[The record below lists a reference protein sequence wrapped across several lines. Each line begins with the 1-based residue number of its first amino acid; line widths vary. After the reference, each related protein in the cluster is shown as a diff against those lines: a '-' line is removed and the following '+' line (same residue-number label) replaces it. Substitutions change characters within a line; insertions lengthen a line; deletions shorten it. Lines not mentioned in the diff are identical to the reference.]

1 VARTPTVPAA
11 KGLKP
16 AEATARPP
24 ARRPASGLPDV
35 APGGPICTQCG
46 TANPPGRRFCR
57 RCGES
62 VAGELPVEAGGTMV
76 RADRPSWWQRVVARV
91 RRRDAEAGGD
101 GFSAARSARSAYR
114 HSLDVRY
121 RVFRVMAL
129 IGGAALIAGSLGFTG
144 VNPVSGARGLWDK
157 VFPRDKRIGGL
168 DANADPADTVNGKF
182 EPSSAVDGDPKTAWA
197 AVWLLREDAPP
208 APACDDEA
216 DPGGANAA
224 LVITMPQ
231 ESKLSKLSVQPG
243 LKAGDPARAGQFQ
256 PTKLELRFDD
266 GNCEVVDL
274 DDKAGFQDHRFKNH
288 PLTTQVRI
296 AILDAKPPTQPLA
309 SRDEVTIGEL
319 RLYRPR

>member
-1 VARTPTVPAA
+1 MARTPTTPAT

-24 ARRPASGLPDV
+24 ATRPASRLPDV
-35 APGGPICTQCG
+35 APGGPICAQCG

-62 VAGELPVEAGGTMV
+62 VAGNLPVEPGGTLV

-91 RRRDAEAGGD
+91 RRRDDGGDGD
-101 GFSAARSARSAYR
+101 GFSATRSARSAYR
-114 HSLDVRY
+114 HSLDLRY

-157 VFPRDKRIGGL
+157 VFPRDKRIGELQGS
-168 DANADPADTVNGKF
+168 ADPEDKVNVKF
-182 EPSSAVDGDPKTAWA
+182 APGSAVDGDPETAWA
-197 AVWLLREDAPP
+197 AVWLLPKD
-208 APACDDEA
+208 A
-216 DPGGANAA
+216 DPAEACADKPNTGGADAA
-224 LVITMPQ
+224 LVITLPQ
-231 ESKLSKLSVQPG
+231 KSRLSKLSVQPG
-243 LKAGDPARAGQFQ
+243 LPAGDTARAGQFQ

-266 GNCEVVDL
+266 GSCDVIDL
-274 DDKAGFQDHRFKNH
+274 EDKAGFQDRRIKS
-288 PLTTQVRI
+288 PVTQHVRI
-296 AILDAKPPTQPLA
+296 AILDTKPPTQPLA
-309 SRDEVTIGEL
+309 SRNDATIGEL